1 MPGPVPVH
9 TVVGVSVTAVLLAES
24 RESRRGT
31 FVFNKSSQVLYVK
44 FAAADVSATSF
55 TLRVPP
61 NWWYEMP
68 WGNVFTGK
76 IYGVWA
82 GADAAGSAQVTELV
96 N

>member
-1 MPGPVPVH
+1 MAGPVPLH
-9 TVVGVSVTAVLLAES
+9 AAIAVSVTAVLLAPS

-31 FVFNKSSQVLYVK
+31 FVFNKSSQVLYIK
-44 FAAADVSATSF
+44 FAEADVSATSF
-55 TLRVPP
+55 TLRVPA

-82 GADAAGSAQVTELV
+82 GADASGSAQVTELV